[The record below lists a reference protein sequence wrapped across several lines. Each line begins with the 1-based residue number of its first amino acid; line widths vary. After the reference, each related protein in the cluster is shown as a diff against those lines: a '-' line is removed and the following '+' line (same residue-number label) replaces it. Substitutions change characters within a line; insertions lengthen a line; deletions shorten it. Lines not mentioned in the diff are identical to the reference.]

1 MEEAQ
6 QTLRRPQ
13 NFNREFTHVISEDHP
28 KMNLITE
35 FRACVLLEE
44 SRFAFVWIG
53 LRASKIW
60 RYVIYKCIS
69 NHESRDKMVL
79 LNFNRKVNLINALQ

>member
-13 NFNREFTHVISEDHP
+13 NLNREFTHVVSEDHP

-44 SRFAFVWIG
+44 SHFAFVWIG
-53 LRASKIW
+53 LRASK
-60 RYVIYKCIS
+60 CI
-69 NHESRDKMVL
+69 NMEICDLKMYI
-79 LNFNRKVNLINALQ
+79 KS